1 MAKDTFSK
9 DLDAWVEKDN
19 PNPTKKSEATVKK
32 GNPSAIDDM
41 LRKAFKAVDLEKA
54 REGKKGIMTA
64 AEARERTDNARE
76 LNKAIQSSA
85 RSGGSRGGGAG
96 GGMNPADIERVPGKK
111 PLKMKKGGSVKVS
124 SASKR
129 ADGCAQRGKTKGRVV

>member
-19 PNPTKKSEATVKK
+19 PSPTKKSEATVKK

-111 PLKMKKGGSVKVS
+111 PLKMKKGGAVKMS

-129 ADGCAQRGKTKGRVV
+129 ADGCAQRGKTKGKMV

>member
-19 PNPTKKSEATVKK
+19 PNPTKKSQAIVKQ

-41 LRKAFKAVDLEKA
+41 LRSALKSVDLEKA

-64 AEARERTDNARE
+64 SEARERTENARE

-85 RSGGSRGGGAG
+85 RSGGSRGGGGGGG
-96 GGMNPADIERVPGKK
+96 GGMNPADIEKVPGKR
-111 PLKMKKGGSVKVS
+111 PLKMKKGGMV

-129 ADGCAQRGKTKGRVV
+129 ADGCAVKGKTKGKIV

>member
-9 DLDAWVEKDN
+9 DLNAWVEKDN
-19 PNPTKKSEATVKK
+19 PNPTKKSQAAVKK

-41 LRKAFKAVDLEKA
+41 LRKAFKSVDLEKA
-54 REGKKGIMTA
+54 REGKKGVMTA
-64 AEARERTDNARE
+64 SEAREITNNARE

-85 RSGGSRGGGAG
+85 RSGGSRGGGG
-96 GGMNPADIERVPGKK
+96 GGMSPVDIERVPGKK
-111 PLKMKKGGSVKVS
+111 PLKMKKGGMVKS

-129 ADGCAQRGKTKGRVV
+129 ADGCAQRGKTKGRMV